1 MRYCVMCGS
10 TNNIERHHIF
20 GGGLR
25 QKSEKYGLVIDLC
38 HRCHNQPPNGVHF
51 NKETMLKVHQYGQR
65 LAMQRYGWTVE
76 DFRRE
81 FYKNYL

>member
-1 MRYCVMCGS
+1 MRYCAMCGS
-10 TNNIERHHIF
+10 VKNIERHHIF

-65 LAMQRYGWTVE
+65 LAMQRYGWTIE

>member
-1 MRYCVMCGS
+1 MRYCAMCGS

-25 QKSEKYGLVIDLC
+25 QKSEKFGLVIDLC

-51 NKETMLKVHQYGQR
+51 NKEAMLKVHQYGQR

-76 DFRRE
+76 DFRKE

>member
-10 TNNIERHHIF
+10 VKNIERHHIF

-25 QKSEKYGLVIDLC
+25 KKSEKYGLVIDLC

-51 NKETMLKVHQYGQR
+51 NKEAMLKVHQYGQR

>member
-1 MRYCVMCGS
+1 MRYCAMCGS
-10 TNNIERHHIF
+10 TNNIEQHHIF

-25 QKSEKYGLVIDLC
+25 QKSEKFGLVIDLC